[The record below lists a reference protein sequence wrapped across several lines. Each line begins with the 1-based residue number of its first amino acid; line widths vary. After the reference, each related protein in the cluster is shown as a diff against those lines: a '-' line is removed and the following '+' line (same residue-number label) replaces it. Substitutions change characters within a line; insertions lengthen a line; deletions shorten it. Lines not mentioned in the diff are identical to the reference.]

1 MHRIGKKEVF
11 AYAVSTT
18 NTCGRFPQDPPGP
31 GRPARAG
38 HLRRRALPRGG
49 AQVVISRAFGTGEH
63 IFYRG
68 VTDGSGI
75 LSGIRL
81 PAPPFAWSQASDTA
95 ALSGLDYQVSVQH
108 PMFQPV
114 AGRTATVFDGVE
126 TILPVMLEPVV

>member
-1 MHRIGKKEVF
+1 MGNVTKSFEGTV
-11 AYAVSTT
+11 AGVQVASGG
-18 NTCGRFPQDPPGP
+18 GRFPV
-31 GRPARAG
+31 A
-38 HLRRRALPRGG
+38 G
-49 AQVVISRAFGTGEH
+49 AQVVISRVFGTEEH

>member
-1 MHRIGKKEVF
+1 MQSAQPTPVDVF
-11 AYAVSTT
+11 
-18 NTCGRFPQDPPGP
+18 
-31 GRPARAG
+31 
-38 HLRRRALPRGG
+38 LRTHPDRGG
-49 AQVVISRAFGTGEH
+49 LRVH

-68 VTDGSGI
+68 VTDCSGI

>member
-1 MHRIGKKEVF
+1 MQSAQPTPVDVF
-11 AYAVSTT
+11 LRTHPDRGGLRVQV
-18 NTCGRFPQDPPGP
+18 TCGGGRFPV
-31 GRPARAG
+31 A
-38 HLRRRALPRGG
+38 G
-49 AQVVISRAFGTGEH
+49 AQVVISRAFGTEEH

-81 PAPPFAWSQASDTA
+81 PAPPFAWSQA
-95 ALSGLDYQVSVQH
+95 SVQH

>member
-1 MHRIGKKEVF
+1 MQSAQPTPVDVF
-11 AYAVSTT
+11 LRTHPDRGGLRVQV
-18 NTCGRFPQDPPGP
+18 TCGGGRFPV
-31 GRPARAG
+31 A
-38 HLRRRALPRGG
+38 G
-49 AQVVISRAFGTGEH
+49 AQVVISRTFGTEEH
-63 IFYRG
+63 IFY
-68 VTDGSGI
+68 SGI

>member
-1 MHRIGKKEVF
+1 MQSAQPTPVDVF
-11 AYAVSTT
+11 LRTHPDRGGLRVQV
-18 NTCGRFPQDPPGP
+18 TCGGGRFP
-31 GRPARAG
+31 
-38 HLRRRALPRGG
+38 
-49 AQVVISRAFGTGEH
+49 
-63 IFYRG
+63 

>member
-1 MHRIGKKEVF
+1 MQSAQPTPVDVF
-11 AYAVSTT
+11 LRTHPDRAACACRSPAAAASR
-18 NTCGRFPQDPPGP
+18 GRGAGGHQPGLRHGGAHILP
-31 GRPARAG
+31 GRHRR
-38 HLRRRALPRGG
+38 LR
-49 AQVVISRAFGTGEH
+49 
-63 IFYRG
+63 Y
-68 VTDGSGI
+68 

>member
-1 MHRIGKKEVF
+1 MQSAQPTPVDVF
-11 AYAVSTT
+11 
-18 NTCGRFPQDPPGP
+18 
-31 GRPARAG
+31 
-38 HLRRRALPRGG
+38 LRTHPDRGG
-49 AQVVISRAFGTGEH
+49 LR
-63 IFYRG
+63 

>member
-1 MHRIGKKEVF
+1 M
-11 AYAVSTT
+11 
-18 NTCGRFPQDPPGP
+18 
-31 GRPARAG
+31 
-38 HLRRRALPRGG
+38 
-49 AQVVISRAFGTGEH
+49 VISRAFGTEEH

-68 VTDGSGI
+68 ITDGSGI

>member
-1 MHRIGKKEVF
+1 MQSAQPTPVDVF
-11 AYAVSTT
+11 LRTHPDRGGLRVQV
-18 NTCGRFPQDPPGP
+18 TCGGGRFPV
-31 GRPARAG
+31 A
-38 HLRRRALPRGG
+38 G
-49 AQVVISRAFGTGEH
+49 AQVVISRAFGTEEH

-81 PAPPFAWSQASDTA
+81 PAPPFALSQASDTA

>member
-1 MHRIGKKEVF
+1 MQSAQPTPVDVF
-11 AYAVSTT
+11 LRTHPDRGGLRVQV
-18 NTCGRFPQDPPGP
+18 TCGGGRFPV
-31 GRPARAG
+31 A
-38 HLRRRALPRGG
+38 G
-49 AQVVISRAFGTGEH
+49 AQEH